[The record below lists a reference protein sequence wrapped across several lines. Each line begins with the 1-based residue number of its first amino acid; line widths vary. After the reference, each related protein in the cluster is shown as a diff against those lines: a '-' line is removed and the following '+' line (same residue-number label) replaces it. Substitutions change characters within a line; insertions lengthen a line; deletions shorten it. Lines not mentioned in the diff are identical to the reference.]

1 MRSGRPE
8 RMGDLSRT
16 LRFRLGELGLE
27 ASAGLIVPLIFRG
40 RPLGVIGA
48 FDRLDQGPEFGEEDE
63 RLLVASAAS
72 AATAV
77 ATAKS
82 VADERLKQSIAAA
95 EHERRR
101 WARELH
107 DDTLQGLGALC
118 LLLASAQKSGQPENV
133 ERAVGQAVDQI
144 EAQIRG
150 HAL

>member
-27 ASAGLIVPLIFRG
+27 ASAGLIVRG

-63 RLLVASAAS
+63 RLLVAFAAS

-107 DDTLQGLGALC
+107 DDTLQGLGALR